1 MQRTIAIARLVST
14 SACANPGIP
23 FPEQSLLAE
32 PIVSIVL
39 ECQSAVTTIDLTGL
53 PPSGRAAAHGQ
64 DRGWQLQTGP
74 KPANLTSSLRG

>member
-23 FPEQSLLAE
+23 FFEQFVLAE

-39 ECQSAVTTIDLTGL
+39 EWKFAVTTVDLTGL
-53 PPSGRAAAHGQ
+53 PPSGAAAHGR
-64 DRGWQLQTGP
+64 DRGWQLQTDQSP
-74 KPANLTSSLRG
+74 QI